1 VPAVTTKL
9 VAVAYFCSFKMLFL
23 RLRWGLQTSEDQR
36 KWDETQKY
44 TWEGELRRNDTIDCE
59 RWRNVEDKYD
69 FYILF
74 LSFILSFGTLVTDPD
89 LAGARFS
96 TTELFQQF
104 SPPKHLFLT
113 ERCIPLKH
121 ALLLVNSEG
130 VKRFSGCYC
139 FENWRFTRFS
149 PSFYPHAFKR
159 KNVLHLWV
167 FLLS

>member
-1 VPAVTTKL
+1 MIFI
-9 VAVAYFCSFKMLFL
+9 YF
-23 RLRWGLQTSEDQR
+23 
-36 KWDETQKY
+36 
-44 TWEGELRRNDTIDCE
+44 
-59 RWRNVEDKYD
+59 
-69 FYILF
+69 F

-113 ERCIPLKH
+113 ERCILLKH

-139 FENWRFTRFS
+139 FEN
-149 PSFYPHAFKR
+149 
-159 KNVLHLWV
+159 
-167 FLLS
+167 